1 MKMKIKLFVSALCLS
16 VVFVAPSVSAGG
28 LSDTNFGPWTGCS
41 GNKPCYD
48 ND

>member
-1 MKMKIKLFVSALCLS
+1 MKKKIKLFVSALCLS

-28 LSDTNFGPWTGCS
+28 LSDTNGPWPGCG

-48 ND
+48 NS